1 MCTGSNAFPCGV
13 KRSYTYSREFA
24 SISGYIVGMQR
35 VAIIGAGITGL
46 TAAFELKR
54 RNVGC
59 TVYEASDRV
68 GGVIRT
74 VKEEGFLVECGP
86 NSILDTHPNLGKLI
100 ANLGLEGNKLPA
112 NTAAQNRFIVRDG
125 EPIALPTSPPAFF
138 KSKAFSTKSKLRL
151 MREPFIRSKSN
162 EQESLADFVVR
173 RLGREFLDYA
183 INPFV
188 SGVYAGDPAKLS
200 TCHAFPKLY
209 ALEQKYGSL
218 IKGTILGARERKK
231 RAEVAAKDA
240 RMFTFEEGMEALPRR
255 LAEKLGDAIMLNM
268 PVDALQQLNNGRW
281 RVNGEE
287 YSDVMLAIPAHL
299 MPRLDAPFDLS
310 PMADI
315 YYPPVAS
322 LSLGFNENQFTHPLN
337 GFGML
342 IPQVEKRYSLGA
354 LFPSSIFHERA
365 PVGMA
370 LLTVFIGGSMAPE
383 KALQGEDEMLANT
396 LGDLHDL
403 LGLDGEPEYK
413 NLSVYP
419 KAIPQYIVGYERFL
433 DYMKQIE
440 TDHPGVHFAGHY
452 RDGISVG
459 NSILSGINVADRIAG
474 TTDEHK

>member
-1 MCTGSNAFPCGV
+1 
-13 KRSYTYSREFA
+13 
-24 SISGYIVGMQR
+24 
-35 VAIIGAGITGL
+35 
-46 TAAFELKR
+46 
-54 RNVGC
+54 
-59 TVYEASDRV
+59 
-68 GGVIRT
+68 
-74 VKEEGFLVECGP
+74 
-86 NSILDTHPNLGKLI
+86 
-100 ANLGLEGNKLPA
+100 
-112 NTAAQNRFIVRDG
+112 
-125 EPIALPTSPPAFF
+125 
-138 KSKAFSTKSKLRL
+138 
-151 MREPFIRSKSN
+151 
-162 EQESLADFVVR
+162 
-173 RLGREFLDYA
+173 
-183 INPFV
+183 
-188 SGVYAGDPAKLS
+188 
-200 TCHAFPKLY
+200 
-209 ALEQKYGSL
+209 
-218 IKGTILGARERKK
+218 
-231 RAEVAAKDA
+231 
-240 RMFTFEEGMEALPRR
+240 
-255 LAEKLGDAIMLNM
+255 
-268 PVDALQQLNNGRW
+268 
-281 RVNGEE
+281 
-287 YSDVMLAIPAHL
+287 

-342 IPQVEKRYSLGA
+342 IPQVEQRYSLGA
-354 LFPSSIFHERA
+354 LFPSSIFHGRA

-403 LGLDGEPEYK
+403 LGRDGEPEYK

-459 NSILSGINVADRIAG
+459 NSSLSGINVADRIAG